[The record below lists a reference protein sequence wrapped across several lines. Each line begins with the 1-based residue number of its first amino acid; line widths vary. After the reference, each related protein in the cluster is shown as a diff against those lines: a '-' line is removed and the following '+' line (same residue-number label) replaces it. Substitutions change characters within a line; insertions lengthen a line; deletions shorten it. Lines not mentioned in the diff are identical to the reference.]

1 VGGTKYN
8 NHTLEPFKELGL
20 DFQIAKKHASK
31 LYVHSVNMLPSLS
44 IPGAHFPISLSIL
57 IRSRFQVKPAT
68 LLISIDIFLS
78 LWFTLPVTKSGSF
91 SLVNVGNVFSPLA
104 LFLFFSR
111 LHIVF
116 FFFEE
121 RFCLRIF
128 PLHLDYSLQSV
139 MAAQTIRYLTDFQ
152 RIRLS
157 CT

>member
-1 VGGTKYN
+1 
-8 NHTLEPFKELGL
+8 
-20 DFQIAKKHASK
+20 
-31 LYVHSVNMLPSLS
+31 
-44 IPGAHFPISLSIL
+44 
-57 IRSRFQVKPAT
+57 
-68 LLISIDIFLS
+68 
-78 LWFTLPVTKSGSF
+78 
-91 SLVNVGNVFSPLA
+91 